1 MTAVA
6 SPSLAQ
12 PTAPPIPDV
21 ATPQPGA
28 GPSRPGGG
36 DPNTASMGAD
46 ERWHAFDDPAH
57 LAAFTQW
64 HVAPDGRRV
73 AVSQFQLSGMHCAA
87 CSDIIERAVAAVPGV
102 LGVEVS
108 ASSQRAEVRW
118 DPQRVAA
125 SALVA
130 AVDRAGYGAV
140 PDAAA
145 PARAERLKERR
156 QALWRLFVAGF
167 CMMQVMMYATPA
179 YVAGPGDLS
188 PDMLALLQWASW
200 VLSVPVVI
208 FSAGPFFRG
217 AWRSVAARRI
227 GMDVPVALG
236 IAVTF
241 VASSWATFDP
251 GGLFGHDVY
260 FDSLTMFVFFLL
272 GGRFVEM
279 GMRHRAATSLE
290 SSLARLPET
299 VDRLDDDDRATPVA
313 PARLVPGDRVRIAA
327 GQAFAAD
334 GVLLQ
339 GRTHAD
345 EALLTGEST
354 PVAKAVGD
362 AVVAGSL
369 NLDAPVLM
377 RVERVGADTRYEG
390 IVALMR
396 GALTQRPAMV
406 RAADRIAGPFLWA
419 VLAIAALAAIGWAF
433 VDPSRSVWV
442 AVAVLVV
449 TCPCALS
456 LAAPSALL
464 AAAGHLARRGVL
476 LRRLDALEAL
486 SRVDTV
492 FLDKT
497 GTLTEDRVAVS
508 RVESIDP
515 ATPPDELER
524 LHERAAS
531 LAAWSR
537 HPLSRAIAAQ
547 AADAAALARPDDW
560 RWRDVQDVPGRG
572 VQAVDAEGRVWRLG
586 RERFVAAGEGVA
598 AGGTTDAAAIG
609 ADAPAPTD
617 SAARVQFGP
626 AGRPLLSFHFEEVL
640 RADAGSA
647 VHALQQAGL
656 TVTVLSGDDRE
667 RAQATAQRVGIEVG
681 QGGASPEGKLAAVAQ
696 AQARGHVVAMVGD
709 GLNDAPVLA
718 KADVSFALA
727 HGASVSQSQADAI
740 LLANR
745 LGDVVASREVAQR
758 AMRIVRQNFAWSIAY
773 NVVGIPLAVVG
784 WLPPWVAGIGM
795 AASSLFVIVNAQR
808 LAIVQGPRKEGP

>member
-1 MTAVA
+1 
-6 SPSLAQ
+6 
-12 PTAPPIPDV
+12 
-21 ATPQPGA
+21 
-28 GPSRPGGG
+28 
-36 DPNTASMGAD
+36 
-46 ERWHAFDDPAH
+46 
-57 LAAFTQW
+57 
-64 HVAPDGRRV
+64 
-73 AVSQFQLSGMHCAA
+73 
-87 CSDIIERAVAAVPGV
+87 
-102 LGVEVS
+102 
-108 ASSQRAEVRW
+108 
-118 DPQRVAA
+118 
-125 SALVA
+125 
-130 AVDRAGYGAV
+130 
-140 PDAAA
+140 
-145 PARAERLKERR
+145 
-156 QALWRLFVAGF
+156 
-167 CMMQVMMYATPA
+167 
-179 YVAGPGDLS
+179 
-188 PDMLALLQWASW
+188 
-200 VLSVPVVI
+200 
-208 FSAGPFFRG
+208 
-217 AWRSVAARRI
+217 
-227 GMDVPVALG
+227 
-236 IAVTF
+236 
-241 VASSWATFDP
+241 
-251 GGLFGHDVY
+251 
-260 FDSLTMFVFFLL
+260 MFVFFLL

-313 PARLVPGDRVRIAA
+313 PARLVPGDRLRIAA

-354 PVAKAVGD
+354 PVAKVAGD

-369 NLDAPVLM
+369 NLDAPVVM

-433 VDPSRSVWV
+433 IDPSRSVWV

-515 ATPPDELER
+515 ATPPDEVER
-524 LHERAAS
+524 LRERAAS

-547 AADAAALARPDDW
+547 AADTAALARPDDW

-572 VQAVDAEGRVWRLG
+572 VQAVDADERVWRLG
-586 RERFVAAGEGVA
+586 GERFVAAGA
-598 AGGTTDAAAIG
+598 TDAAVPSVAADPSDVPAGVG
-609 ADAPAPTD
+609 AAGETGGRADWAVA

-626 AGRPLLSFHFEEVL
+626 AGRALLAFDFDEVL

-647 VHALQQAGL
+647 VRSLQQAGL

-795 AASSLFVIVNAQR
+795 AASSLFVIANAQR

>member
-6 SPSLAQ
+6 SPSRAQ
-12 PTAPPIPDV
+12 PGPIEADPMTA
-21 ATPQPGA
+21 PGA
-28 GPSRPGGG
+28 GPARPAPVDST
-36 DPNTASMGAD
+36 DPGAAPATAPVTAD
-46 ERWHAFDDPAH
+46 ARWRAFDDPAH
-57 LAAFTQW
+57 LASFTHWQ
-64 HVAPDGRRV
+64 ATPDGRRV

-87 CSDIIERAVAAVPGV
+87 CSDIIERAVGAVPGV

-145 PARAERLKERR
+145 PARAERLRERR

-188 PDMLALLQWASW
+188 PDVLALLQWASW

-217 AWRSVAARRI
+217 AWRSLAARRI

-251 GGLFGHDVY
+251 GGLFGHEVY

-279 GMRHRAATSLE
+279 GMRHRAATALE

-299 VDRLDDDDRATPVA
+299 VDRLDADDRPTPVA
-313 PARLVPGDRVRIAA
+313 PARLVPGDRVRIDA

-354 PVAKAVGD
+354 PVAKAAGD

-369 NLDAPVLM
+369 NLDAPVVM

-497 GTLTEDRVAVS
+497 GTLTEDRVVVS
-508 RVESIDP
+508 GVESLDP
-515 ATPPDELER
+515 ALLPDEVER
-524 LHERAAS
+524 LRSRAGA

-547 AADAAALARPDDW
+547 AADAAAQGGPGAL
-560 RWRDVQDVPGRG
+560 RWHDVQDVPGRG
-572 VQAVDAEGRVWRLG
+572 VLAVDDEGREWRLG
-586 RERFVAAGEGVA
+586 RERFVIADGARGA
-598 AGGTTDAAAIG
+598 AGGEPEPIE
-609 ADAPAPTD
+609 

-626 AGRPLLSFHFEEVL
+626 AGRPLLAFRFDEVL
-640 RADAGSA
+640 RSDAGAA
-647 VHALQQAGL
+647 VQALQRAGL
-656 TVTVLSGDDRE
+656 AVTVLSGDERD
-667 RAQATAQRVGIEVG
+667 RAQATAARLGIAVG
-681 QGGASPEGKLAAVAQ
+681 QGGATPEAKLAAVAE
-696 AQARGHVVAMVGD
+696 AQAGGRVVAMVGD

-727 HGASVSQSQADAI
+727 HGAAVSQSQADAI

-758 AMRIVRQNFAWSIAY
+758 AMRIVHQNFAWSIAY
-773 NVVGIPLAVVG
+773 NVIGIPLAVVG

-795 AASSLFVIVNAQR
+795 AASSLFVIANAQR
-808 LAIVQGPRKEGP
+808 LARVQAPRKEVP